1 MDLLLYITPLNEMG
15 TQKLQGMVED
25 KVFVV
30 DIREN
35 ILRGS
40 WKGGGVRKEEE
51 RRPREETESW
61 KLRIKR
67 SKSEPREQGKK
78 SREKEP

>member
-1 MDLLLYITPLNEMG
+1 MLYIMPLNEMG
-15 TQKLQGMVED
+15 TQKLQGVVED

-51 RRPREETESW
+51 RRPREETKSW

-67 SKSEPREQGKK
+67 SKSKQGKK